1 MYTNFK
7 LLLTTSHLPV
17 SSGNGSQRKKWQHEF
32 YFSCWIIIVYLAWK
46 WFKEDSTISC
56 VPVFRVSPLP
66 ALCLLWFCPSAAPAK
81 KCNETGST
89 VHLPQPARL
98 SATTG
103 KADRLEKEKNTT
115 RERVMM
121 RACDRRLYLGCIERR
136 FVHLSY
142 SGYWLKKSMY
152 PKLALNLTT
161 AESRPDFRYLYFFNQ
176 YPL

>member
-103 KADRLEKEKNTT
+103 KADRLESGE
-115 RERVMM
+115 REEH
-121 RACDRRLYLGCIERR
+121 DRRARDDASQGTASMER
-136 FVHLSY
+136 FSAFSATSSTHELHSVL
-142 SGYWLKKSMY
+142 
-152 PKLALNLTT
+152 
-161 AESRPDFRYLYFFNQ
+161 
-176 YPL
+176 